1 MILADVAETSL
12 LQDQMR
18 KAAKLRGEVG
28 NLTPR
33 SQKETRDALK
43 EALHEK
49 LDGKGLQAIY
59 ISGGQKNRSVGSR
72 LKRLI
77 WDLHGEAEG

>member
-59 ISGGQKNRSVGSR
+59 ISGGHKMKTKGTIVMI
-72 LKRLI
+72 LKI
-77 WDLHGEAEG
+77 